1 MATAAKNNHP
11 EKVRLQVL
19 LARCG
24 LGSRRACEDFITT
37 GRVSIDGEIVTQ
49 LGAKVDAT
57 KQKVVTW

>member
-1 MATAAKNNHP
+1 MAGSGKKKKS

-37 GRVSIDGEIVTQ
+37 GRVSVDGEAVTE
-49 LGAKVDAT
+49 LGAKVD
-57 KQKVVTW
+57 VTSKPD